1 MVELQ
6 NPRVIWNIIWVS
18 LDVWKLQH
26 EWGSWCLWILCGMNG
41 VFARVLVIAEL
52 WQKLSVIWNRILCY
66 SGCLKA
72 ATIWVRITV
81 SLDML
86 RDECCVCKSSFVL
99 QIAQQSL
106 YDMVIWLSLSL
117 SLSLSLL
124 QLPLSLPLFCLFVCL
139 LLSPICESLF
149 VQPQDLNR
157 CTNSC

>member
-6 NPRVIWNIIWVS
+6 NPSVIWNIIWVS

-66 SGCLKA
+66 SGCLKG

-86 RDECCVCKSSFVL
+86 RDECCLHKSSFVL

-106 YDMVIWLSLSL
+106 YDMVIWFSF

-124 QLPLSLPLFCLFVCL
+124 QLPLSLPLFCLFVC
-139 LLSPICESLF
+139 C
-149 VQPQDLNR
+149 
-157 CTNSC
+157 

>member
-6 NPRVIWNIIWVS
+6 NTSVIWNIIWVS

-26 EWGSWCLWILCGMNG
+26 EWGSWCLRILCGMNG
-41 VFARVLVIAEL
+41 VFATVLVIAEL
-52 WQKLSVIWNRILCY
+52 WQKLVIWNRILCY
-66 SGCLKA
+66 SGCLKG

-99 QIAQQSL
+99 QIAQHSL
-106 YDMVIWLSLSL
+106 YDMVIWFSLSL
-117 SLSLSLL
+117 SSAIAFVPPS
-124 QLPLSLPLFCLFVCL
+124 FLFVCL
-139 LLSPICESLF
+139 LLSPICESLL

>member
-6 NPRVIWNIIWVS
+6 NTSVIWNIIWVS

-66 SGCLKA
+66 SGCLKG

-99 QIAQQSL
+99 QIAQHSL
-106 YDMVIWLSLSL
+106 YDMVIWFSLSV
-117 SLSLSLL
+117 SLSSAIAFV
-124 QLPLSLPLFCLFVCL
+124 PPSFLFVCL
-139 LLSPICESLF
+139 LLSPICESLL